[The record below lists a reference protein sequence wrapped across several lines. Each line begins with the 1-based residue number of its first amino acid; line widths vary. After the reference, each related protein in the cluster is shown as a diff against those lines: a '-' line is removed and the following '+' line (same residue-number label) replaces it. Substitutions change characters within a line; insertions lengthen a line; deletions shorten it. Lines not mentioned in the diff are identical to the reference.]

1 MQPIQT
7 LMNTGKGNFHFSQ
20 KAFEQFD
27 GKHYGVKI
35 DLFKHKLM
43 YMAIHGLNLS
53 IALYK
58 LYSIGFIPLHAS
70 DWVDL
75 VPKHQQPEEVYILNE
90 SVW

>member
-1 MQPIQT
+1 
-7 LMNTGKGNFHFSQ
+7 
-20 KAFEQFD
+20 
-27 GKHYGVKI
+27 
-35 DLFKHKLM
+35 M
-43 YMAIHGLNLS
+43 YLAIHGLNLS

-58 LYSIGFIPLHAS
+58 LYSIGFIPMHAS